1 MGTYYKSLSVFLSII
16 SLISISQSINNG
28 GVTVDLFHRDS
39 PLSPSHDPSKTRF
52 ELVRNAID
60 RSFAHKS
67 SLLLTSLKKTSESVD
82 ATHEA
87 PLTDGGGEYLID
99 YQIGTPPVRQL
110 SIADTGSDLLW
121 IQCQPCTSCYKQD
134 YPPFDPTASKSYRP
148 ISCQSNQ
155 CSILDNTACG
165 TDNNVCQYKVGY
177 GDTSYS
183 QGDLA
188 AETVTLGSTA
198 FPNFVFGC
206 GYNNDGTF
214 RPYGSGI
221 LGLGNGAVSIVNQQR
236 SSLHGRFSY
245 CLTPHDSNATSKIS
259 FGNDAVVTGPNV
271 LSTPLVSKDP
281 PTFYYLTL
289 EGLSVG
295 EQRFEYKSSS
305 SSIKQEYEEGNIII
319 DSGTTLTFVPSELY
333 DGIESSLKN
342 SIDATPVE
350 DQQGTFKLCYQS
362 DGEFNSPP
370 ITAHFKGADLV
381 LPHRSIFVEVE
392 KGQVCLALVLSQ
404 DLAIFGNLHQEG
416 YLIGYDLVNKQ
427 LNFLQT
433 DCIKLH

>member
-319 DSGTTLTFVPSELY
+319 DSGTTLTTKSKTQIETKSKPKSKPNQNQSKPNQNQIKTQIETQLKPNRLPNQNPIETKSIAKSKPNRNQIKTQRTPQLPETKQSRRDRSRATVVWSSAAVWSVRPSRAVAPSTAV
-333 DGIESSLKN
+333 D
-342 SIDATPVE
+342 
-350 DQQGTFKLCYQS
+350 
-362 DGEFNSPP
+362 PP
-370 ITAHFKGADLV
+370 
-381 LPHRSIFVEVE
+381 
-392 KGQVCLALVLSQ
+392 
-404 DLAIFGNLHQEG
+404 
-416 YLIGYDLVNKQ
+416 
-427 LNFLQT
+427 
-433 DCIKLH
+433 